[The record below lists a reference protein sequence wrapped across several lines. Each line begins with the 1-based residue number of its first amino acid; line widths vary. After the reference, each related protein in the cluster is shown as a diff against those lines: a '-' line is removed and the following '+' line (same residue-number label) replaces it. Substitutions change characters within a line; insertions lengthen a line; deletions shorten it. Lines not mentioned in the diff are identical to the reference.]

1 MTTARPFVGVVGATL
16 VALGVRATA
25 QVALPDGP
33 NCDLVVRTCG
43 TCHDISTV
51 VDTGGRSREDW
62 NETIDA
68 MTSFGRRQ
76 SALWC
81 CSILRVISHSRLV
94 SNPPRSR
101 PQSLKQGRPRLE
113 GNMR

>member
-62 NETIDA
+62 NETIAA
-68 MTSFGRRQ
+68 MTSFGLNIT
-76 SALWC
+76 SAE
-81 CSILRVISHSRLV
+81 RALV
-94 SNPPRSR
+94 LQYLASYLPFPPR
-101 PQSLKQGRPRLE
+101 Q
-113 GNMR
+113 